1 MHQAERPRVG
11 AMANLRVLLDDRV
24 LVESP
29 RWQNDRLL
37 FSDWGAGEII
47 AVDLEGRAEVVTKV
61 ETIPF
66 CIDRLPDGRLLVV
79 SGSSL
84 MRRENDGTF
93 VLHADLSGV
102 STKPWNDIAV
112 DGRGNVYVNN
122 IGFDFPEGEFAP
134 GLVAVVTP
142 DGLVRQVADGLAFPN
157 GMAVSQDDSTLVVAE
172 SYGDKLTGYGIQPDG
187 SLSSPRVWAGLAEN
201 AAPDG
206 ICIDAEDAVWYASVP
221 GQHCVRV
228 REGGELLQ
236 TVEVDRGCF
245 ACALGGPDG
254 RTLFIVAAKWPEAME
269 GESRTGLVLA
279 TEVAVP
285 GTG

>member
-1 MHQAERPRVG
+1 
-11 AMANLRVLLDDRV
+11 MANLRVLLDDRV

-269 GESRTGLVLA
+269 GESRTGQVLA

-285 GTG
+285 RAGGPHG